1 MQNTSNRH
9 RRKSN
14 MTLHYSAITIIVLI
28 IFAILSVTVFFNIE
42 SINIF
47 GSSIYTVEEII
58 AASGIKGGDN
68 MVRKNM
74 GKAEC
79 AITSSLVYIE
89 TAEINR
95 KLPSSVE
102 IIVTPCIETA
112 SLQNGENGF
121 FIVSKSGKILKIT
134 DKPVEN
140 TLVIYGTTP
149 SENMTPGITFASEDE
164 NKTRIIFELM
174 NRANGG
180 FASKITSFDVS
191 DRLNISCVYEDRI
204 DIEFG
209 VISDMDY
216 KFRLAEEILA
226 TKISPDAKG
235 RLKMLEDGAQF
246 LSKSDLEHIEESYNI
261 NIATSGIT
269 ETETTSSGSDDDMST
284 SLNFE

>member
-1 MQNTSNRH
+1 MQDTSNR
-9 RRKSN
+9 RRHKSN
-14 MTLHYSAITIIVLI
+14 MTLHYSAIAIIVLI

-42 SINIF
+42 SVNVF
-47 GSSIYTVEEII
+47 GSSIYTAEEIV
-58 AASGIKGGDN
+58 AAGGIEDGDN

-74 GKAEC
+74 GKAER

-89 TAEINR
+89 TAEISR
-95 KLPSSVE
+95 RLPSSVE
-102 IIVTPCIETA
+102 IVVTPCIETA
-112 SLQNGENGF
+112 SLQDEDGF
-121 FIVSKSGKILKIT
+121 LIVSRSGKILKIT
-134 DKPVEN
+134 EEPVEN
-140 TLVIYGTTP
+140 TLVFYGAAP
-149 SENMTPGITFASEDE
+149 AEGMKPGMTFASEDE
-164 NKTRIIFELM
+164 NKTEVIFELM
-174 NRANGG
+174 NRADSG

-226 TKISPDAKG
+226 EKISPDAEG

-246 LSKSDLEHIEESYNI
+246 LSKSDLEHIEESYNM
-261 NIATSGIT
+261 NIATSGVT
-269 ETETTSSGSDDDMST
+269 ETETSPSDSDGNMST